1 MPMLSMKT
9 KKPMKPMLEIAEIT
23 DDAGL
28 SRPSHP
34 ASAPT
39 SRPSHPIHRG
49 SARVVRMATA
59 YSGTTT
65 PKPRKLPAALV
76 TRARRQ
82 RCRWL
87 YTDQPLTWTC
97 NRHAAYVN
105 TLEYGRWKI
114 IGVGWDTGE
123 KIAEITLS
131 NS

>member
-9 KKPMKPMLEIAEIT
+9 KKPMKPMLEIAAIT

-28 SRPSHP
+28 SSPNHP

-49 SARVVRMATA
+49 NARVVRMATA

-76 TRARRQ
+76 TRAM
-82 RCRWL
+82 
-87 YTDQPLTWTC
+87 
-97 NRHAAYVN
+97 AAKVSAVAASVACPA
-105 TLEYGRWKI
+105 GS
-114 IGVGWDTGE
+114 
-123 KIAEITLS
+123 AAM
-131 NS
+131 